1 MTEYRIAITTA
12 PPDQAPGI
20 ARRLVDERLAAC
32 VQILPGARS
41 FFHWQGEVAD
51 EQEAVILCKTSQRL
65 RQQFQDFLTTIHSY
79 EVPEILFLPVES
91 GLESYLSWLGG
102 ELRADS

>member
-1 MTEYRIAITTA
+1 MTEYRIAITTV

-20 ARRLVDERLAAC
+20 ARSLVEQRLAAC

-51 EQEAVILCKTSQRL
+51 EQESVLLCKTSQALCRRFEEHL
-65 RQQFQDFLTTIHSY
+65 KTVHSY
-79 EVPEILFLPVES
+79 DVPELLFVPVDS
-91 GLESYLSWLGG
+91 GLEAYLSWLGD
-102 ELRADS
+102 ELSEHH